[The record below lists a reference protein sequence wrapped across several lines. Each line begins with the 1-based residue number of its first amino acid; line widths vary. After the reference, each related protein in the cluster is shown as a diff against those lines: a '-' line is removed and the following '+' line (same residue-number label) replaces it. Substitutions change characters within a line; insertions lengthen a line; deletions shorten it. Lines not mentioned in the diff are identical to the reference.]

1 MPRNYVGLEE
11 KLSRMVSIP
20 TVAGGPYEI
29 ARYRQT
35 LRELFP
41 HLFRQAEEIPVG
53 EALLLKLEGAQAEEK
68 PVLFSGHMDV
78 VAAPPE
84 GWEHPP
90 FSGEIVNGEVW
101 GRGSLDMKG
110 AQCAL
115 LAALDALLEES
126 WRPQRTVYLY
136 LSCDEEIGGPTTAR
150 AAAWLEA
157 HGVRLEAVFDE
168 GGTVGENF
176 WGKIPGRAV
185 LVAVAEKGSLEY
197 RFTARADGGHAANPP
212 KHSAIVQLSRLT
224 ADLEDHSDSLFRR
237 GLAPQAEQMLRE
249 MARWFPQEDR
259 DRLLEA
265 LDHPENDYE
274 ALQRV
279 LPEQAPFLLG
289 ATIAFTMVQGGT
301 AFNVMPKEAV
311 LTANVRPSTVQGEC
325 EITELLCRKAAEYGV
340 TCELVG
346 GSDASPFS
354 SPDSKAYR
362 AIADTA
368 REIFG
373 EETPVIPFVLVGGTD
388 SKHFLPIAG
397 QAIRFSPIFIGEKQ
411 GGVHGVNEYITVDS
425 LRTAAQFYEVL
436 FEKRI

>member
-185 LVAVAEKGSLEY
+185 LRG
-197 RFTARADGGHAANPP
+197 RGG
-212 KHSAIVQLSRLT
+212 K
-224 ADLEDHSDSLFRR
+224 
-237 GLAPQAEQMLRE
+237 GLARIPLHGAGGRRPRGKPAE
-249 MARWFPQEDR
+249 
-259 DRLLEA
+259 
-265 LDHPENDYE
+265 
-274 ALQRV
+274 
-279 LPEQAPFLLG
+279 
-289 ATIAFTMVQGGT
+289 AF
-301 AFNVMPKEAV
+301 
-311 LTANVRPSTVQGEC
+311 RH
-325 EITELLCRKAAEYGV
+325 RAAEPPHGRS
-340 TCELVG
+340 G
-346 GSDASPFS
+346 GSQRLPLPPRACAAGGADAARDGPLVPAGGPRPAARGARSP
-354 SPDSKAYR
+354 
-362 AIADTA
+362 
-368 REIFG
+368 G
-373 EETPVIPFVLVGGTD
+373 
-388 SKHFLPIAG
+388 
-397 QAIRFSPIFIGEKQ
+397 
-411 GGVHGVNEYITVDS
+411 
-425 LRTAAQFYEVL
+425 
-436 FEKRI
+436 KRL